1 MSIRNRTSRLAG
13 ALGVFVKRYG
23 RKAQK
28 HLAPND
34 RRYDRRYDRDVERA
48 MRRMSPADLSDLLA
62 GDDDTANDTRAGF
75 ADARRTP

>member
-34 RRYDRRYDRDVERA
+34 RRYDRDVERA
-48 MRRMSPADLSDLLA
+48 MRRMSPGDLSALLA
-62 GDDDTANDTRAGF
+62 GDDDTANDLRAGF
-75 ADARRTP
+75 ADTRRTP

>member
-13 ALGVFVKRYG
+13 ALGVFVKRYA

-28 HLAPND
+28 HLDPND
-34 RRYDRRYDRDVERA
+34 CRYDRDVERA

-62 GDDDTANDTRAGF
+62 GDDDTANDLRAGF
-75 ADARRTP
+75 ADTRRTP

>member
-28 HLAPND
+28 HLDPND
-34 RRYDRRYDRDVERA
+34 RCYDRDVERA
-48 MRRMSPADLSDLLA
+48 MRRMSPGDLSALLA

-75 ADARRTP
+75 ADTRRTP

>member
-28 HLAPND
+28 HLDPND
-34 RRYDRRYDRDVERA
+34 RRYDHDVERA

-62 GDDDTANDTRAGF
+62 GDHDTANDLRAGF

>member
-28 HLAPND
+28 HLDPND
-34 RRYDRRYDRDVERA
+34 RRYDHDVERA

>member
-28 HLAPND
+28 HLDPN
-34 RRYDRRYDRDVERA
+34 DRRYDRDVERA
-48 MRRMSPADLSDLLA
+48 MRRMSPGDLSALLA
-62 GDDDTANDTRAGF
+62 GDDDTANAPRAGF
-75 ADARRTP
+75 ADTRRTP

>member
-28 HLAPND
+28 HLDPND
-34 RRYDRRYDRDVERA
+34 RRYVRDVERA

>member
-28 HLAPND
+28 HFDPN
-34 RRYDRRYDRDVERA
+34 DRRYDRDVERA